1 MSISDDA
8 ICAPK
13 GMTMFDPVTKTA
25 FLFYTACYVK
35 CVYTTTY
42 VLRSKD
48 AGLTWSDPAH
58 GNLTDMLLEGNDGI
72 SMMQFGEGQGVV
84 LPAETA
90 SAGGDSSSDGG
101 RGRSGEG
108 RGGGAD
114 NVSEMMVCGWYK
126 PKGTPAGEFDNKTS
140 IACLHSLDHGESWQI
155 KGRTP
160 PASQLQVGA
169 TNEVALGLMVRV
181 PCVLFFSFPVFP
193 FLGVGQLQRF
203 PPVSSPRLRSFSK
216 TMYAEVCCSHDV
228 VHCRTKAN
236 GSIFLSV
243 REDDHVVHRRQS
255 RSDDGGKTFTAPQPG
270 QLPAPRC
277 NAGVLNLH
285 NNTEMVLAHVEP
297 GWNSTARTH
306 MTVRASKDGGTTWPY
321 REVLW
326 PAPAAYVALTT
337 SSTSDSSSV
346 GMLYENG
353 NVGESCYRRISY
365 RDVRIANAADV

>member
-1 MSISDDA
+1 MSVDGVGVTPLVSSRGLIPYPDYADVSISDDA

-181 PCVLFFSFPVFP
+181 PCVFFFFFLPCFP
-193 FLGVGQLQRF
+193 
-203 PPVSSPRLRSFSK
+203 
-216 TMYAEVCCSHDV
+216 
-228 VHCRTKAN
+228 
-236 GSIFLSV
+236 LSW
-243 REDDHVVHRRQS
+243 R
-255 RSDDGGKTFTAPQPG
+255 GATAT
-270 QLPAPRC
+270 L
-277 NAGVLNLH
+277 
-285 NNTEMVLAHVEP
+285 
-297 GWNSTARTH
+297 
-306 MTVRASKDGGTTWPY
+306 
-321 REVLW
+321 
-326 PAPAAYVALTT
+326 
-337 SSTSDSSSV
+337 STSLV
-346 GMLYENG
+346 PE
-353 NVGESCYRRISY
+353 
-365 RDVRIANAADV
+365 AALFLQNYVC